1 MEPLDKLNIISMDV
15 NHDVRL
21 DSHLLLTAAREV
33 VNDPKF
39 DEMLEATMDRVN
51 DIEWLGRTR
60 RIVMSKS
67 A

>member
-1 MEPLDKLNIISMDV
+1 MDV